1 MTGSPAIPVGAV
13 RAELGEGPAWDAV
26 AGVLWWVDIPAG
38 RVHRTDP
45 ASGATT
51 TTELEPPVSAVL
63 TRSRSGVLVTRRAA
77 VAELEG
83 GRVVAELPVP
93 ARMRLNDAKCDP
105 AGRLWVGSMSPGGR
119 AEGAFYRVAPG
130 SRPDA
135 VLEGVTISNGLGWSP
150 DGDRLFY
157 IDTPTQRIDVL
168 DFDVRSG
175 AAVGRRAFAAV
186 PSGAGRPDGLA
197 VDAEG
202 GVWVALFGGTALHRY
217 GAGGELDFVV
227 PLPVSHPT
235 SCAFG
240 GAALDELY
248 VTTACRPLDVAAR
261 RESPLAGRLLRLRP
275 GVCGAPVA
283 ACEL

>member
-1 MTGSPAIPVGAV
+1 
-13 RAELGEGPAWDAV
+13 
-26 AGVLWWVDIPAG
+26 
-38 RVHRTDP
+38 
-45 ASGATT
+45 
-51 TTELEPPVSAVL
+51 
-63 TRSRSGVLVTRRAA
+63 

-83 GRVVAELPVP
+83 GRVVAEFPVP
-93 ARMRLNDAKCDP
+93 ADLRLNDAKADP

-119 AEGAFYRVAPG
+119 AEGALYRVAPG
-130 SRPDA
+130 SRPQA
-135 VLEGVTISNGLGWSP
+135 VLEGVAISNGLGWSP
-150 DGDRLFY
+150 DGERLFY

-175 AAVGRRAFAAV
+175 VAIGRRPFAAV

-202 GVWVALFGGTALHRY
+202 GVWVALFGGAALRRY
-217 GAGGELDFVV
+217 GAGGDLDAVV
-227 PLPVSHPT
+227 SLPVSHPT

-248 VTTACRPLDVAAR
+248 VTTASRPLDEAAR
-261 RESPLAGRLLRLRP
+261 RESPLAGRLLQLRP

>member
-1 MTGSPAIPVGAV
+1 
-13 RAELGEGPAWDAV
+13 
-26 AGVLWWVDIPAG
+26 
-38 RVHRTDP
+38 
-45 ASGATT
+45 
-51 TTELEPPVSAVL
+51 
-63 TRSRSGVLVTRRAA
+63 VLVARRAA

-93 ARMRLNDAKCDP
+93 ARLRLNDAKPDP
-105 AGRLWVGSMSPGGR
+105 AGRLWVGSMSPRGR
-119 AEGAFYRVAPG
+119 AEGALYRVAPG
-130 SRPDA
+130 SRAEA
-135 VLEGVTISNGLGWSP
+135 VLEGVAISNGLGWSP
-150 DGDRLFY
+150 DGERLFY

-175 AAVGRRAFAAV
+175 AATGRRPFAAV
-186 PSGAGRPDGLA
+186 PNRAGRPDGLA

-202 GVWVALFGGTALHRY
+202 GVWVALFGGAALRRY
-217 GAGGELDFVV
+217 GAGGDLDLVV

-240 GAALDELY
+240 GAALHELY
-248 VTTACRPLDVAAR
+248 VTTAGRPRLDQAKGA
-261 RESPLAGRLLRLRP
+261 LAGRLLRLRP